1 MARITPEATDD
12 TAMLKQ
18 KWADIKEFLQDVRA
32 ELRKVTYPTFHE
44 TMGSTAVVIVLV
56 MIVSLFLALTD
67 LILVRLI
74 GRII

>member
-1 MARITPEATDD
+1 
-12 TAMLKQ
+12 MLKQ
-18 KWADIKEFLQDVRA
+18 KWASIKEFLQDVRA
-32 ELRKVTYPTFHE
+32 ELRKVTYPTFRE

-74 GRII
+74 GRIL

>member
-1 MARITPEATDD
+1 
-12 TAMLKQ
+12 MLKQ
-18 KWADIKEFLQDVRA
+18 SLADIKEFLLDVRA
-32 ELRKVTYPTFHE
+32 ELRKVTYPTLSE
-44 TMGSTAVVIVLV
+44 TIGSTAVVIVLV

>member
-1 MARITPEATDD
+1 
-12 TAMLKQ
+12 MLKRS
-18 KWADIKEFLQDVRA
+18 WHSLKEFLLDVRA
-32 ELRKVTYPTFHE
+32 ELRKVTYPSLSE
-44 TMGSTAVVIVLV
+44 TIGSTTVVIVLV

>member
-1 MARITPEATDD
+1 
-12 TAMLKQ
+12 MLKQ
-18 KWADIKEFLQDVRA
+18 SWDSTKEFLLDVRA
-32 ELRKVTYPTFHE
+32 ELRKVTYPTYSE
-44 TMGSTAVVIVLV
+44 TIGSTTVVIVLV

>member
-1 MARITPEATDD
+1 
-12 TAMLKQ
+12 MLKRS
-18 KWADIKEFLQDVRA
+18 WHNMKEFLLDVRA
-32 ELRKVTYPTFHE
+32 ELRKVTYPSLRE
-44 TMGSTAVVIVLV
+44 TIGSTAVVIVLV